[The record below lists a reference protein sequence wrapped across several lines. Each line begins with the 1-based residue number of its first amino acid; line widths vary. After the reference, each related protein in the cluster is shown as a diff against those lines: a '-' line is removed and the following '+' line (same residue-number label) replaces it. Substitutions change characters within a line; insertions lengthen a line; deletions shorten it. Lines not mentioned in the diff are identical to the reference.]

1 FVANVFYL
9 DPLLFS
15 LLILAGVPP
24 FTVIVSGEMQR
35 SERRS
40 KRQSMPLLKVLGLH
54 EPPYLMRSGEDY
66 ETNTKYEGFLVD
78 MLDQL
83 GNLVGFEYE
92 IDMVK
97 DGNYGSYNNAT
108 QTWNGLIGGIIAGEA
123 DLAAAPLTITSG
135 RSDAVVFSKP
145 WMYTGISILYKHLP
159 VDSGSGWMFLRPF
172 TLSTWIAV
180 AIMYVAVSLAYW
192 VVARCS
198 PEERRRSTESGE
210 PVFGIFNTFWAAF
223 TPLLLRGNQE
233 MPQALSTR
241 LLTGIWW
248 SFSFLILVLY
258 SSMVAKEFTTG
269 HYRPKV
275 SSWKDL
281 ADRAVNF
288 GAIKGGST
296 QRYFKTSQIP
306 EYQKIAE
313 YLASHPELSSSNLD
327 EGVDRVLKNP
337 PCSNWTDKVNKGI
350 LQLQEQGALQ
360 ALYMKYWKD
369 RSKCPDTTK
378 QFDQP
383 QLDLPHLGGIFV
395 ALGISI
401 FLALLIAFVEV
412 FLYVRKRD
420 LTQSL
425 REALVGEFR
434 QIFGLAGSLPSDRQ
448 VLTENS
454 S

>member
-1 FVANVFYL
+1 MLLHPLSNHSLRVHCMLPSLVGVVIRHEGGREKRFHRLPPRTRFVANVFYL

-24 FTVIVSGEMQR
+24 FTGIVSGEMQR
-35 SERRS
+35 SEKRS

-54 EPPYLMRSGEDY
+54 DPPYLMRSGEDY

-108 QTWNGLIGGIIAGEA
+108 QTWTGLIGGIITGEA

-135 RSDAVVFSKP
+135 RSDAVEFSKP
-145 WMYTGISILYKHLP
+145 WMYTGISVLYKHLP

-180 AIMYVAVSLAYW
+180 AIMYVGVSLAYW

-223 TPLLLRGNQE
+223 TPLLLRGNQD

-281 ADRAVNF
+281 ADGAVNF
-288 GAIKGGST
+288 GTIKGGST

-313 YLASHPELSSSNLD
+313 FLASHPELSSSSLA

-337 PCSNWTDKVNKGI
+337 GTFAFIMETTSAEYLAATRCENLVVVGP
-350 LQLQEQGALQ
+350 EFH
-360 ALYMKYWKD
+360 
-369 RSKCPDTTK
+369 RSAY
-378 QFDQP
+378 
-383 QLDLPHLGGIFV
+383 G
-395 ALGISI
+395 
-401 FLALLIAFVEV
+401 LAL
-412 FLYVRKRD
+412 RK
-420 LTQSL
+420 
-425 REALVGEFR
+425 G
-434 QIFGLAGSLPSDRQ
+434 
-448 VLTENS
+448 
-454 S
+454 